1 MISCDSLPSIITEA
15 RALKLLVVFPFLE
28 YLTGWR
34 SLSGDGLCQI
44 IINRTTQE
52 ELVGEM
58 DEIVRVFKM
67 LDYHVDKATC
77 TPSDGIEKVVES
89 IAAKDYQIEY
99 TKIFV
104 CFILS
109 NLTENMEMESVK
121 GGAFNVKDLMGM
133 FSPLHCPQLSGR
145 PKVFIFLV
153 HQKAGIKASE
163 SKYSVSKT
171 LTAHLPFHGL
181 CLFVPYSQG
190 YLSTLLTKI
199 RLEGSDLDLLTILE
213 EAKKSFYKETNIT
226 IPDPVHNFN
235 ERVFL
240 A

>member
-28 YLTGWR
+28 YLAGGR
-34 SLSGDGLCQI
+34 FLSGDGFCQI

-58 DEIVRVFKM
+58 DEIVRVFEE

-89 IAAKDYQIEY
+89 IAARDYQY
-99 TKIFV
+99 RTIFV

-153 HQKAGIKASE
+153 HQKAGASE

-190 YLSTLLTKI
+190 YLSALLTQI
-199 RLEGSDLDLLTILE
+199 ELRGSDLDLLTILE
-213 EAKKSFYKETNIT
+213 EAKKSFYKKTSIT
-226 IPDPVHNFN
+226 IPDPVHNFT

-240 A
+240 G

>member
-34 SLSGDGLCQI
+34 FLSGDGLCQI

-52 ELVGEM
+52 KLVGEM
-58 DEIVRVFKM
+58 DEIARVFKE

-89 IAAKDYQIEY
+89 IAARDYQY
-99 TKIFV
+99 RKIFV

-153 HQKAGIKASE
+153 HQKAGIKESE

-171 LTAHLPFHGL
+171 LTAHLPFPGL

-199 RLEGSDLDLLTILE
+199 RLNGLDLDLLTILE

>member
-28 YLTGWR
+28 YLARGR
-34 SLSGDGLCQI
+34 FLSGDGFCQI

-58 DEIVRVFKM
+58 DEIARVFKE

-89 IAAKDYQIEY
+89 IVARDYQY
-99 TKIFV
+99 RKIFV

-133 FSPLHCPQLSGR
+133 FRPLHCPQLSER

-163 SKYSVSKT
+163 SKYSVYKT
-171 LTAHLPFHGL
+171 LTAHLPFPGL

-199 RLEGSDLDLLTILE
+199 RLNGSDLDLLTILE

-235 ERVFL
+235 ARVFL

>member
-34 SLSGDGLCQI
+34 FLSGDGLCQI

-58 DEIVRVFKM
+58 DEIVHVFEE
-67 LDYHVDKATC
+67 LHYHVDKATC
-77 TPSDGIEKVVES
+77 TPSDGIEKVIES
-89 IAAKDYQIEY
+89 IAARDYQY
-99 TKIFV
+99 RKFFV

-153 HQKAGIKASE
+153 HQKAGASE
-163 SKYSVSKT
+163 SKYSVPKT

-190 YLSTLLTKI
+190 YLFTLLTKI
-199 RLEGSDLDLLTILE
+199 RSSGSDLDLLTILE

>member
-1 MISCDSLPSIITEA
+1 MISCDSLPSVITEA

-28 YLTGWR
+28 YLAGGR
-34 SLSGDGLCQI
+34 FLSGDGFCQI
-44 IINRTTQE
+44 IVNRTTQE

-58 DEIVRVFKM
+58 DEIARVFKE

-89 IAAKDYQIEY
+89 IVARDYQY
-99 TKIFV
+99 RKIFV

-133 FSPLHCPQLSGR
+133 FRPLHCPQLSGR

-163 SKYSVSKT
+163 SKYSVYKT
-171 LTAHLPFHGL
+171 LTAHLPFPGL

-199 RLEGSDLDLLTILE
+199 RLNGSDLDLLTILE

-235 ERVFL
+235 ARVFL

>member
-28 YLTGWR
+28 YLTGCR
-34 SLSGDGLCQI
+34 FLSRDGLCQI

-58 DEIVRVFKM
+58 DEIVRVFEE

-77 TPSDGIEKVVES
+77 TPSDGIEKVIES
-89 IAAKDYQIEY
+89 IAARDYQY
-99 TKIFV
+99 RKIFV

-153 HQKAGIKASE
+153 HQKAGASE
-163 SKYSVSKT
+163 SKYSVPKT

-190 YLSTLLTKI
+190 YLFTLLTEI
-199 RLEGSDLDLLTILE
+199 RLNGSDLDLLTILE

>member
-34 SLSGDGLCQI
+34 FLSGDGLCQI

-58 DEIVRVFKM
+58 DEIVHVFEE
-67 LDYHVDKATC
+67 LHYHVDKATC
-77 TPSDGIEKVVES
+77 TPSDGIEKVIES
-89 IAAKDYQIEY
+89 IAARDYQY
-99 TKIFV
+99 RKFFV

-153 HQKAGIKASE
+153 HQKAGASE
-163 SKYSVSKT
+163 SKYSVPKT

-199 RLEGSDLDLLTILE
+199 RSNGSDLDLLTILE
-213 EAKKSFYKETNIT
+213 EAKKSFYKKTSIT
-226 IPDPVHNFN
+226 IPDPVHNFT

-240 A
+240 G